1 MLNTINEQCP
11 TFAKRDDM
19 DQNEISLEHVQV
31 ETEKKDRA
39 AFWKVWVKTAR
50 PFSLTASVSPVLV
63 GTAVAAYEGTFR
75 LAPFLATLFS
85 CLFLQIAAN
94 YFNEFFDY
102 HYGLD
107 HAGSLG
113 ASTVIFRHEMTA
125 GQVLAGGIGC
135 FVIAAVFGLF
145 LIYLVGPAIILFGL
159 AGMAIA
165 YFYSA
170 KPFQFAIRGL
180 GDVLVYIAMGF
191 LMTWGAYYVQ
201 IPRWSWLAFAAS
213 VPVGLLVVAI
223 LNMNNTRDIQDDIA
237 VHKMTLPV
245 RFGQIFGQRFHAFLL
260 CGSYVAVTI
269 FVILRML
276 PFFSLLVW
284 ITFPLAFTNVRSVL
298 TATDRMA
305 FAIGIKR
312 TSMLHLQFGV
322 VLALGI
328 VIAIILRPLI

>member
-1 MLNTINEQCP
+1 MLNIRNQQYIPFEE
-11 TFAKRDDM
+11 RDDM
-19 DQNEISLEHVQV
+19 DKNEISLGNVQAR
-31 ETEKKDRA
+31 TEKKIQP

-50 PFSLTASVSPVLV
+50 PFSLTAAVSPVLV
-63 GTAVAAYEGTFR
+63 GTAVAAYEGAFR
-75 LAPFLATLFS
+75 FAVFLVTLLS

-94 YFNEFFDY
+94 YFNEYFDY

-107 HAGSLG
+107 HSGSLG

-125 GQVLAGGIGC
+125 KQVLAGGIGC
-135 FVIAAVFGLF
+135 IVIAAVLGLV
-145 LIYLVGPAIILFGL
+145 LIYQVGPAIILFGL

-180 GDVLVYIAMGF
+180 GDILVYIAMGF

-213 VPVGLLVVAI
+213 VPVGFLVVAI
-223 LNMNNTRDIQDDIA
+223 LNMNNTRDIQDDVA
-237 VHKMTLPV
+237 VHKLTLPV
-245 RFGQIFGQRFHAFLL
+245 RFGQLFGQRFHAFLL
-260 CGSYVAVTI
+260 IGSYIAVTI
-269 FVILRML
+269 FVLLHVL

-298 TATDRMA
+298 AATDRTA

-312 TSMLHLQFGV
+312 TAMLHLQFGV
-322 VLALGI
+322 MLAIGI
-328 VIAIILRPLI
+328 IVAAISRPLL

>member
-1 MLNTINEQCP
+1 MLNRRNKQYAPFEE
-11 TFAKRDDM
+11 RDLM
-19 DQNEISLEHVQV
+19 DKNEISLGNVQA
-31 ETEKKDRA
+31 ESEKKSQP

-50 PFSLTASVSPVLV
+50 PFSLTAAVSPVLV
-63 GTAVAAYEGTFR
+63 GTAVAAYEGAFH
-75 LAPFLATLFS
+75 LAAFLATLLS

-94 YFNEFFDY
+94 YFNEYFDY
-102 HYGLD
+102 RYGLD
-107 HAGSLG
+107 HPGSLG

-125 GQVLAGGIGC
+125 TQVLAGGIGC
-135 FVIAAVFGLF
+135 FIIAAVFGFF

-159 AGMAIA
+159 GGMAIA

-180 GDVLVYIAMGF
+180 GDILVYIAMGF

-213 VPVGLLVVAI
+213 VPVGFLVVAI
-223 LNMNNTRDIQDDIA
+223 LNMNNTRDIQDDVA
-237 VHKMTLPV
+237 VHKLTLPV
-245 RFGQIFGQRFHAFLL
+245 RFGQLFGQRFHAFLL
-260 CGSYVAVTI
+260 IGSYVAVTI
-269 FVILRML
+269 FVLLRVL

-298 TATDRMA
+298 TATDRTA

-322 VLALGI
+322 MLASGI
-328 VIAIILRPLI
+328 VIAAISRPLL

>member
-1 MLNTINEQCP
+1 MLSMNNQRYAIFEE
-11 TFAKRDDM
+11 REDM
-19 DQNEISLEHVQV
+19 DKNEISLENVQAG
-31 ETEKKDRA
+31 TEKKSQQ

-50 PFSLTASVSPVLV
+50 PFSLTAAVSPVLV
-63 GTAVAAYEGTFR
+63 GTAVAAYEGTFH
-75 LAPFLATLFS
+75 LAAFLVTLLS

-94 YFNEFFDY
+94 YFNEYFDY

-107 HAGSLG
+107 HVGSLG

-125 GQVLAGGIGC
+125 AQVLVGGIGC
-135 FVIAAVFGLF
+135 FVIAAIFGLI

-159 AGMAIA
+159 AGMGIA

-180 GDVLVYIAMGF
+180 GDILVYIAMGF

-213 VPVGLLVVAI
+213 VPVGFLVVAI

-237 VHKMTLPV
+237 VHKRTLPV
-245 RFGQIFGQRFHAFLL
+245 RFGQLFGQRFHAFLL
-260 CGSYVAVTI
+260 IGSYVVVTI
-269 FVILRML
+269 FVLLRIL

-284 ITFPLAFTNVRSVL
+284 ITFPFAFTNVRSVL
-298 TATDRMA
+298 AATDRTA

-322 VLALGI
+322 MLALGI
-328 VIAIILRPLI
+328 GIAAISRPLL